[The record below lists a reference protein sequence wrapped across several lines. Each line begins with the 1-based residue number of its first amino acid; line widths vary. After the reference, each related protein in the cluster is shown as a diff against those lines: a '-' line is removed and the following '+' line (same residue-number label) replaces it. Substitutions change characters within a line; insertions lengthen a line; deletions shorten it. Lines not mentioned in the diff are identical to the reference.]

1 MECCASA
8 LLGAAAAGNELVFAL
23 RLRVCCRSF
32 SVPPQ
37 VLGGSEEYAEQLGAL
52 LWPQLAAAYIAA
64 KLKPIAPQSDAEV
77 GLMPQWPVFECLVV
91 VCIGAVRSLDGLV
104 QE

>member
-1 MECCASA
+1 MQSSR
-8 LLGAAAAGNELVFAL
+8 GAAAQLNLKVCLCL
-23 RLRVCCRSF
+23 RLTHCFPLHCL
-32 SVPPQ
+32 Q

-77 GLMPQWPVFECLVV
+77 RLSGCH
-91 VCIGAVRSLDGLV
+91 
-104 QE
+104 